1 MMKNRFINQE
11 NKTNRNLNSRE
22 NLLKVTALL
31 YLKEAL
37 YKEKYEECPE
47 LIEVAKRYG
56 VEQDEIQKIISR
68 HVLRL
73 KKGLVYEA
81 SAKERARL
89 SF

>member
-1 MMKNRFINQE
+1 MKNRFINQGD
-11 NKTNRNLNSRE
+11 KTNRNLNSRE

-56 VEQDEIQKIISR
+56 VEQEEIQKVISR

>member
-1 MMKNRFINQE
+1 MKNRFIEQE
-11 NKTNRNLNSRE
+11 NKKTNSQE
-22 NLLKVTALL
+22 HLLKVTALL

-37 YKEKYEECPE
+37 YKEKYEECLE
-47 LIEVAKRYG
+47 LITVAKRYG
-56 VEQDEIQKIISR
+56 VEQEEIQKIISR

-81 SAKERARL
+81 SAKEREGRL

>member
-1 MMKNRFINQE
+1 MKNRFIEQE
-11 NKTNRNLNSRE
+11 NKQTNSQE
-22 NLLKVTALL
+22 HLLKVTALL

-37 YKEKYEECPE
+37 YKEKYEECLE
-47 LIEVAKRYG
+47 LITVAKRYG
-56 VEQDEIQKIISR
+56 VEQEEIQKIISR

-81 SAKERARL
+81 SAKEREGRL

>member
-1 MMKNRFINQE
+1 MKNRIVNHE
-11 NKTNRNLNSRE
+11 KKTNQDENSRE

-47 LIEVAKRYG
+47 LIAVAKRYG
-56 VEQDEIQKIISR
+56 VEQTEIQKVISR

-81 SAKERARL
+81 SAKERGRL